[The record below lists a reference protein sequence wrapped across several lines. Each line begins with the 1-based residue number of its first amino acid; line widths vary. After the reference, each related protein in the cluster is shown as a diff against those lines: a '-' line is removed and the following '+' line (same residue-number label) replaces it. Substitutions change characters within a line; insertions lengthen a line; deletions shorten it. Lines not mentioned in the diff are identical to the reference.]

1 MRQMGSNLDHCRAA
15 CQVSLW
21 GVREISE
28 RVGIRL
34 DIANKLCH
42 SVSNP
47 TDEIAEAVLG
57 VSQPQSG
64 TIHF

>member
-1 MRQMGSNLDHCRAA
+1 LRQMGSNLDHRKAT
-15 CQVSLW
+15 CQVALW
-21 GVREISE
+21 DVREIGE

-42 SVSNP
+42 SVLNP

-57 VSQPQSG
+57 V
-64 TIHF
+64 